1 MSKVKLD
8 NKTFRCKCADEC
20 IASGEMT
27 VEEFTDVSY

>member
-8 NKTFRCKCADEC
+8 NKTLRYKCADKY